1 MPLNPMTPG
10 FALNLT
16 HSGISLLHR
25 KDQEWHEIGQ
35 AQLDDPNLNETLA
48 EMRATAIK
56 LEPNGLQCQLILPNS
71 QVLYMEADAAD
82 IQADRAAE
90 QQHITEALDGKTPY
104 LLAELAYDWQRRDG
118 MFYIAAIAHE
128 TLAEAEAFADEHQF
142 NPVCFVA
149 HPEVS
154 NGFMG
159 EVFFGDTKCAATID
173 STPPEPTAPVVAVP
187 VVTASVVTASVVT
200 ASVVSAS
207 AVAAPTAA
215 TPAATAQPDLQPQ
228 TDQTRADQT
237 LSDQTQAN
245 QIPTPLESA
254 ATLVGADAKPKL
266 PIQAIAG
273 AAVGAIGIGVLA
285 AFWLTQT
292 SQIDSPLPAVADP
305 ETAQQETHEPAAIAQ
320 VPVTTPTETPDATTP
335 DATTPAIIV
344 PSYEDA
350 EEFYAEN
357 NIWILSPDVGQY
369 EDPTTQTPN
378 QPDAF
383 ASGQFGQREL
393 YVPSHDA
400 VVSSSDALA
409 LPLLNTGTSGR
420 SLPSILDPAPAGE
433 TFAVNAIGL
442 VIPTPE
448 GTQTPEGVQIF
459 AGRPDYLI
467 PPRPTDAETTP
478 DTETAESA
486 PEETVTDEDTIDLS
500 SFQPTLRPNNLIE
513 THERNIYGGLTRS
526 ELAARKPELRPE
538 SAQSA
543 PDVDVT
549 PTEYA
554 VATSVVP
561 SPRPN
566 DFDAIVAAAQAASST
581 SRDTASSSASSSSSS
596 RPRAAAPAIPTRAS
610 VARQATISNAIH
622 LRRLSLVGV
631 YKTSGS
637 RRALMRTRSGRYVR
651 VEVGDT
657 IAGGRI
663 AAIGDNSLQYVKGG
677 RNTTMEVP
685 RN

>member
-1 MPLNPMTPG
+1 MTPG

-25 KDQEWHEIGQ
+25 KDQEWYEIGQ

-48 EMRATAIK
+48 EMRATAIE

-71 QVLYMEADAAD
+71 QVLYMEADASD
-82 IQADRAAE
+82 IPADRAAE

-104 LLAELAYDWQRRDG
+104 PLAELAYDWQRRDG

-128 TLAEAEAFADEHQF
+128 TLAEAETFADEHQF

-159 EVFFGDTKCAATID
+159 EVFFGDTKYAAALNGAAPV
-173 STPPEPTAPVVAVP
+173 SAEPAAPIIAAPVISAPVVSHPVATPP
-187 VVTASVVTASVVT
+187 VV
-200 ASVVSAS
+200 
-207 AVAAPTAA
+207 P
-215 TPAATAQPDLQPQ
+215 AQPDLQPQ
-228 TDQTRADQT
+228 TDQTLADRT
-237 LSDQTQAN
+237 LAN

-273 AAVGAIGIGVLA
+273 AAVGAIGIGVFA

-292 SQIDSPLPAVADP
+292 SQIDSPTPASVDP
-305 ETAQQETHEPAAIAQ
+305 TTAQQETSDPAAIAQ
-320 VPVTTPTETPDATTP
+320 VPVTTTTATPDATTP
-335 DATTPAIIV
+335 DTTTPDTTTLAIIV

-383 ASGQFGQREL
+383 ASGQFGQRGL

-400 VVSSSDALA
+400 VVSSFDALA
-409 LPLLNTGTSGR
+409 LPLLNTATSGR
-420 SLPSILDPAPAGE
+420 SLPSIADPAPAGE

-467 PPRPTDAETTP
+467 PPRPTDAET
-478 DTETAESA
+478 A
-486 PEETVTDEDTIDLS
+486 PEAAENAAEESVTDEDTIDLS
-500 SFQPTLRPNNLIE
+500 SFPPKLRPSNLIE
-513 THERNIYGGLTRS
+513 THERNVYGGLTRS

-549 PTEYA
+549 PTEFA

-596 RPRAAAPAIPTRAS
+596 RPRAAAPTIPTRAS